1 MERSI
6 SQIRD
11 HIIKVFQ
18 IPGAH
23 GLDHILRVTR
33 LCEII
38 GAKEEANMAILI
50 PAALFHDIA
59 RPVEEETGIPHEEEG
74 ARIAESFLLSIQYP
88 PDLITGIIHAIR
100 THRYSSK
107 YRPETLEARILSD
120 ADKLDAIGAVGIAR
134 ACITAGERKG
144 DITDAIDHI
153 NEKLLKL
160 SAMMYTSSARKFAD
174 ERHRTLTHFLET
186 LLQEMEVSEI

>member
-1 MERSI
+1 MESSI
-6 SQIRD
+6 DQIRN
-11 HIIKVFQ
+11 HVIKVFQ
-18 IPGAH
+18 KPGAH

-38 GAKEEANMAILI
+38 GVREEANMAILI

-74 ARIAESFLLSIQYP
+74 ARMAESFLLSILYP
-88 PDLITGIIHAIR
+88 PDLIAGIIHAIR
-100 THRYSSK
+100 THRYRSPHK
-107 YRPETLEARILSD
+107 PETLEAKILSD

-134 ACITAGERKG
+134 ACITAGERNG

-160 SAMMYTSSARKFAD
+160 SGVMYTSSARSLAD
-174 ERHRTLTHFLET
+174 ERHKILTNFLKA
-186 LLQEMEVSEI
+186 LLDEMEVLDI